1 VPQVKLVYLARRS
14 LDLAADEFPA
24 RWRRHG
30 ELAMSLRNWDSTIA
44 GYTQCDNIGD
54 PWDGVAPGTGE
65 TWSDHEGVG
74 SIWFH
79 DEGAVDEFV
88 SHPDFPQL
96 LMDEWAAFDDQ
107 VANTSVLVTEE
118 VLKERP
124 GSAVRLF
131 HFLSAAPGVSAA
143 EFEERWRLHAID
155 TMRSA
160 DLTRPILSYVH
171 NHPIAAA
178 AADEAL
184 GDTVAMGL
192 RVSGIAELGFA
203 SKVDLRSYLS
213 HSRRAAVRPALAE
226 FADPAKTVTIAT
238 GEVTMCNR
246 VRPEGRAPA
255 PS

>member
-1 VPQVKLVYLARRS
+1 
-14 LDLAADEFPA
+14 
-24 RWRRHG
+24 
-30 ELAMSLRNWDSTIA
+30 
-44 GYTQCDNIGD
+44 
-54 PWDGVAPGTGE
+54 
-65 TWSDHEGVG
+65 
-74 SIWFH
+74 
-79 DEGAVDEFV
+79 
-88 SHPDFPQL
+88 
-96 LMDEWAAFDDQ
+96 MDEWAAFDDQ

-131 HFLSAAPGVSAA
+131 LFLAAAPGVSAT

-160 DLTRPILSYVH
+160 DLTRPVLSYVH

-192 RVSGIAELGFA
+192 QVSGIAELGFA
-203 SKVDLRSYLS
+203 SKADLRAYLA
-213 HSRRAAVRPALAE
+213 HPRRAAVRPASTE
-226 FADPAKTVTIAT
+226 FVDAAKTVAIAT

-246 VRPEGRAPA
+246 VRREQRRDAAPLTR
-255 PS
+255 S